1 MRVLCAAAVRYEVT
15 RDCDDQQVLSQARLS
30 IEDYFNEEE
39 GQLIDELLDEERDE
53 MASREY
59 KSSRR

>member
-15 RDCDDQQVLSQARLS
+15 RDCEDQQVMSQARLS

-39 GQLIDELLDEERDE
+39 ERFIDELLEEEWVE
-53 MASREY
+53 MASREH

>member
-39 GQLIDELLDEERDE
+39 QLMDELLDEERE
-53 MASREY
+53 EVASREC

>member
-15 RDCDDQQVLSQARLS
+15 RDCDDQQVMSQARLS

-39 GQLIDELLDEERDE
+39 QLIDELLDEEWVE